1 MTGSKISKRYAK
13 ALLSLGQEDGNYGEY
28 GENLKEFAGLCTDNP
43 EFSKVIGNPV
53 FSVEDRKKVLNAVL
67 EESAFADLVKNF
79 LRLLL
84 DKNRIGG
91 VEDVSAYYTQLTDE
105 ISNIIRAEIVTARPL
120 KDEVMDKLDVVLSKI
135 TSKTV
140 KAKVEEDESLIGGL
154 VVKIGDLVLDGSVR
168 AQLEGLKESLKRGEN
183 N

>member
-1 MTGSKISKRYAK
+1 LTGSKISKRYAK

-28 GENLKEFAGLCTDNP
+28 GDNLKEFAAFCKDNP
-43 EFSKVIGNPV
+43 EFSKVISNPV
-53 FSVEDRKKVLNAVL
+53 FSVDDRKKVLDVVL
-67 EESAFADLVKNF
+67 KKSTFADLVKNF

-84 DKNRIGG
+84 DKHRIGNI
-91 VEDVSAYYTQLTDE
+91 EDVSADYTRLTDE
-105 ISNIIRAEIVTARPL
+105 ISNIIRADIITARPL
-120 KDEVMDKLDVVLSKI
+120 KDDVMDKLDAVLSKI

-168 AQLEGLKESLKRGEN
+168 AQLEGLKESLKRGEIN
-183 N
+183 

>member
-28 GENLKEFAGLCTDNP
+28 GDNLKEFAAFCKDNP
-43 EFSKVIGNPV
+43 EFSKVISNPV
-53 FSVEDRKKVLNAVL
+53 FSVDDRKKVLDVVL
-67 EESAFADLVKNF
+67 EKSTFADLVKNF

-84 DKNRIGG
+84 DKHRIGNID
-91 VEDVSAYYTQLTDE
+91 DVSADYTRLTDE
-105 ISNIIRAEIVTARPL
+105 ISNIIRADIITARPL
-120 KDEVMDKLDVVLSKI
+120 KDDVMDKLDAVLSKI

-140 KAKVEEDESLIGGL
+140 RAKVEEDESLIGGL

-168 AQLEGLKESLKRGEN
+168 AQLEGLKESLKRGEIN
-183 N
+183 

>member
-1 MTGSKISKRYAK
+1 LTGSKISKRYAK
-13 ALLSLGQEDGNYGEY
+13 ALLSLGQEDGNYAEY
-28 GENLKEFAGLCTDNP
+28 GENLKEFAGICADNP

-53 FSVEDRKKVLNAVL
+53 FSVEDRKKVLNSIL
-67 EESAFADLVKNF
+67 EKSQFADYVNNF

-84 DKNRIGG
+84 DQNRISGIG
-91 VEDVSAYYTQLTDE
+91 DVSAYYTRLTDE

-120 KDEVMDKLDVVLSKI
+120 KDEVVDKLDVVLSKI
-135 TSKTV
+135 TNKTV

-168 AQLEGLKESLKRGEN
+168 AQLEGLKESLKRGEYN
-183 N
+183 

>member
-13 ALLSLGQEDGNYGEY
+13 ALLSLGQEDGNYAEY
-28 GENLKEFAGLCTDNP
+28 GENLKEFAGLCADNP

-53 FSVEDRKKVLNAVL
+53 FSVDDRKKVLNAVL
-67 EESAFADLVKNF
+67 EKSSFSEYVKNL

-84 DKNRIGG
+84 DKNRIAGIR
-91 VEDVSAYYTQLTDE
+91 DVSAYYTRLTDE

-120 KDEVMDKLDVVLSKI
+120 KDEVIDKLDVVLSKI

-168 AQLEGLKESLKRGEN
+168 AQLEGLKGSLKRGEYN
-183 N
+183 